1 MAALRS
7 MASARSRVRVG
18 GRHRAQVITPTWVE
32 IGQLAA
38 IAVIRTFL
46 NYFLEKDVEQ
56 YAESRQGAETQR
68 SPKRQPARADSRTVL
83 LKFRQAKESVR

>member
-7 MASARSRVRVG
+7 MASARSRVRVAADIV
-18 GRHRAQVITPTWVE
+18 RSVMTPTWVE

-56 YAESRQGAETQR
+56 YAEPRQGAETQTLA
-68 SPKRQPARADSRTVL
+68 KEAARAGR
-83 LKFRQAKESVR
+83 